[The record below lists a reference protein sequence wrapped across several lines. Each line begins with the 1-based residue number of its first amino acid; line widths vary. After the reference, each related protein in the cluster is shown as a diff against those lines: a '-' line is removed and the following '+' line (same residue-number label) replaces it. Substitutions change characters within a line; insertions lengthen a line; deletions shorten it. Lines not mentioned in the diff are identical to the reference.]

1 MKIKLEIFVDD
12 NKPVDGGTFYDFKS
26 FSENYDF
33 LKNNEIDIDNYSSN
47 NKNDL
52 LKHLEKSKNDTFNLW
67 WGGFKLGVFDKEN
80 SIKIIKKIFE
90 FTKS

>member
-1 MKIKLEIFVDD
+1 MKLKLEIFVDND
-12 NKPVDGGTFYDFKS
+12 KLVDSETFYDFKS

-47 NKNDL
+47 NKDDL
-52 LKHLEKSKNDTFNLW
+52 LKHLEKSKNNTFSIW
-67 WGGFKLGVFDKEN
+67 WGGFKLGNFDKEN

-90 FTKS
+90 FIKS